1 MLMLFFHTMFYQK
14 QLVIVSD
21 QVVSCLWL
29 TSALFHS
36 FSLEMTLLASQ
47 PKSLES
53 SPASATTTEDPE
65 QRMLEKRLK
74 VIEELLQTEH
84 DYLKDLQMCVKEI
97 IQPLQMKQART
108 LQQAWIMYLCYENH
122 SNTNL
127 KNPRPVG
134 PEYWFWWSLWKH
146 QLCNWPF
153 PSTLQD
159 PPGYWL
165 NRLEQK
171 NPQTH
176 IIDSDKYPDCCFT
189 ILILIRS
196 GQVFLDFKG
205 ELEEV
210 YKIYCQ
216 NHDDAISLLETYE
229 KDENIQKHVLECL
242 EKLR

>member
-97 IQPLQMKQART
+97 IQPLQMKQARN
-108 LQQAWIMYLCYENH
+108 LQQAWIMYLCYEH
-122 SNTNL
+122 
-127 KNPRPVG
+127 
-134 PEYWFWWSLWKH
+134 
-146 QLCNWPF
+146 
-153 PSTLQD
+153 
-159 PPGYWL
+159 
-165 NRLEQK
+165 
-171 NPQTH
+171 
-176 IIDSDKYPDCCFT
+176 
-189 ILILIRS
+189 
-196 GQVFLDFKG
+196 
-205 ELEEV
+205 
-210 YKIYCQ
+210 
-216 NHDDAISLLETYE
+216 
-229 KDENIQKHVLECL
+229 
-242 EKLR
+242 

>member
-1 MLMLFFHTMFYQK
+1 
-14 QLVIVSD
+14 
-21 QVVSCLWL
+21 
-29 TSALFHS
+29 
-36 FSLEMTLLASQ
+36 MTLLASQ

-84 DYLKDLQMCVKEI
+84 DYIKDLQMCVKEI
-97 IQPLQMKQART
+97 IQPLQKKQARN

-122 SNTNL
+122 SNRHLNIP
-127 KNPRPVG
+127 KYPHPVG

-159 PPGYWL
+159 PPGYWV

-171 NPQTH
+171 NPWTH
-176 IIDSDKYPDCCFT
+176 IIDTDKYPYCCFT
-189 ILILIRS
+189 IFILIRP
-196 GQVFLDFKG
+196 GQVFLDYKG